1 MAKIKFEDLI
11 LYEDE
16 HYIIINK
23 PPFVSA
29 LDERTLLEN
38 PVSILSLAKKYHPDA
53 QMCHRLDKET
63 SGCMAIAKH
72 PEAYRHL
79 AMAFERRK
87 VNKVYHAIAGGL
99 HDFKALEVNYPIL
112 KLSKKGLVTVSQKE
126 GKPATTIFNTLR
138 FFKEHTL
145 VECRPLT
152 GRMHQIR
159 IHLASQ
165 KASIAGDLAY
175 HGAHIYLS
183 QVKRKYR
190 PAKEEDEQP
199 ITKRVAL
206 HAFALGFVS
215 LDEKELFI
223 EAPYPKDFAVLV
235 KQLEKFA

>member
-1 MAKIKFEDLI
+1 MAKITFEDLI
-11 LYEDE
+11 LHEDE

-23 PPFVSA
+23 PPFVA
-29 LDERTLLEN
+29 TLDERTMLEN
-38 PVSILSLAKKYHPDA
+38 PVSILSLAKKYHPEA

-63 SGCMAIAKH
+63 SGCLAIAKH

-79 AMAFERRK
+79 AVAFEKRK

-99 HDFKALEVNYPIL
+99 HRFEALEVDYPIL

-126 GKPATTIFNTLR
+126 GKPATTIFNALR
-138 FFKEHTL
+138 LFREHTL

-183 QVKRKYR
+183 QLKKKYR
-190 PAKEEDEQP
+190 LAKEEEEQP

-206 HAFALGFVS
+206 HAFALGFTS
-215 LDEKELFI
+215 FDEQELFV
-223 EAPYPKDFAVLV
+223 EAPYPKDFAVLL